1 MTVSRAIRAVV
12 ANNSLNR
19 VNYFHL
25 FSFILALVLYI
36 YTDYVYYLFVVCN
49 KAGLKKGLRDMTN
62 LNVKT
67 EQPEKYRFERGHLFE
82 LENGSYIH
90 CYQRAG
96 LKNKAQAIKEYES
109 CNQTS

>member
-1 MTVSRAIRAVV
+1 MVS
-12 ANNSLNR
+12 
-19 VNYFHL
+19 
-25 FSFILALVLYI
+25 
-36 YTDYVYYLFVVCN
+36 N
-49 KAGLKKGLRDMTN
+49 KAGRQTGVSIMNN

-82 LENGSYIH
+82 LQDGSYIH

-109 CNQTS
+109 CNQTG